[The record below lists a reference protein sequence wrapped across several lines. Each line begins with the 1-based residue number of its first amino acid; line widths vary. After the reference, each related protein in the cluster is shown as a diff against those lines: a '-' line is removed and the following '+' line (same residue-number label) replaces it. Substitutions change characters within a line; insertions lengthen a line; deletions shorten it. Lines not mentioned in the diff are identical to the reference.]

1 MTFQQIDA
9 SFREESNGT
18 KMSYSSKSRLS
29 TFLHNTIDNVDIDMA
44 ANLLNI
50 PTYRGWYCIDTLPKL
65 PHRAECGILNL
76 EKINKGDGTHW
87 VAWYKNNKKKIYFD
101 SYGLDPPL
109 EIINYLGPVIYCNTD
124 VIQPLDTVVCGH
136 LCLYVLKKL
145 SDGLDYLEILNS
157 LL

>member
-1 MTFQQIDA
+1 
-9 SFREESNGT
+9 
-18 KMSYSSKSRLS
+18 MSYHAGRVGLRPRTSEQY
-29 TFLHNTIDNVDIDMA
+29 INVAGFILPNRTLTNIDIDMA
-44 ANLLNI
+44 VNLLNI
-50 PTYRGWYCIDTLPKL
+50 PTYRGWYSIDTLPKL

-87 VAWYKNNKKKIYFD
+87 VAWFKNNDKKIYFD

-124 VIQPLDTVVCGH
+124 RIQPIDTVVCGH

-145 SDGLDYLEILNS
+145 SDGWDYLEILNS
-157 LL
+157 LTG

>member
-1 MTFQQIDA
+1 MDYINVAGIILPNRT
-9 SFREESNGT
+9 
-18 KMSYSSKSRLS
+18 L
-29 TFLHNTIDNVDIDMA
+29 DNADIDMA

-87 VAWYKNNKKKIYFD
+87 VAWYKTGQARKGDNKKKIYFD
-101 SYGLDPPL
+101 SYGLDPPS
-109 EIINYLGPVIYCNTD
+109 EIIKYLGPVIYSNTNR
-124 VIQPLDTVVCGH
+124 IQPIDTVVCGH

-145 SDGLDYLEILNS
+145 SDGLDYLDVLNS
-157 LL
+157 LTA